1 MKSVNEWL
9 DDKYEEMATS
19 PGFSSESVDFE
30 EQARILIS
38 KAQTDGYTARDLA
51 DHCGGNVVA
60 YIMNRVNTMNR
71 AEDRRAVE
79 NAPYRR

>member
-1 MKSVNEWL
+1 MMSVNEWL
-9 DDKYEEMATS
+9 DDKYDEMATT
-19 PGFSSESVDFE
+19 PGFSSEFVDFE
-30 EQARILIS
+30 EQARILVS

-51 DHCGGNVVA
+51 DHCGGNVTA

-79 NAPYRR
+79 NAPYGG